1 MANGRPPDDG
11 SSQSSRRR
19 RDKVANAGG
28 LEALG
33 RQLEGGAAPSGSG
46 TPGGSATPGSSGTSG
61 TSETVANE
69 SGLLALGAR
78 VDAAGGRGG
87 RGPRGGGGGGG
98 GGVDPPGRRGAGRS
112 GRRRWSTR
120 RKVVVALSFVLIVAL
135 VAVGSGYIFLQ
146 RSIDSINKLHVNDE
160 VAVQSGA
167 PFTVLVIG
175 SDSRVGENSAE
186 FGSAAEVAGQR
197 SDVVQLWRFTPSN
210 KQVQVISIPR
220 DTVVSLLPP
229 DVSEFGDY
237 NRINTAFETGASQL
251 VKTITANFG
260 IPINHV
266 VEIDFAGFQ
275 DAVTAVGG
283 VYLDFNYPA
292 KDAYSGL
299 NITTPGCQLLD
310 GAQAL
315 GVARSRHYQYYEDGE
330 WQYDGTSDFGRIQRQ
345 DAFLRALIAAVKS
358 KETNPIALAKFAGS
372 LHKGLEI
379 DDGFS
384 ASELIGL
391 AETYHAFNGN
401 ELASQTLPT
410 VDTSAFP
417 DLGDVLVPDQPAAQQ
432 LLVNVFGS
440 SLQTPTN
447 PPPGPNGYPE
457 APPTVTP
464 TTAAAGTQTTTPTTT
479 PPPSFDPTPCTP
491 S

>member
-1 MANGRPPDDG
+1 MANGRPTDDG
-11 SSQSSRRR
+11 TSRPQLRAR
-19 RDKVANAGG
+19 NRAANSGG

-33 RQLEGGAAPSGSG
+33 KQLADGPDAGS
-46 TPGGSATPGSSGTSG
+46 
-61 TSETVANE
+61 VANE
-69 SGLLALGAR
+69 AGLRALGAR
-78 VDAAGGRGG
+78 IDATDARGG
-87 RGPRGGGGGGG
+87 AGGGGGRGRGGAGG
-98 GGVDPPGRRGAGRS
+98 GNVGGTGGRRGRG

-120 RKVVVALSFVLIVAL
+120 RKVVTALSLVVVLVVL
-135 VAVGSGYIFLQ
+135 VAGGGYLFLQ
-146 RSIDSINKLHVNDE
+146 RSIDGLNKLHVSDE
-160 VAVQSGA
+160 VAAQSGA

-175 SDSRVGENSAE
+175 SDSRVGENSKE
-186 FGSAAEVAGQR
+186 FGSTAEVAGQR
-197 SDVVQLWRFTPSN
+197 SDVVQLWRFTPS
-210 KQVQVISIPR
+210 KEQVQVLSIPR
-220 DTVVSLLPP
+220 DTVASMLGS
-229 DVSEFGDY
+229 DVNEFGDY
-237 NRINTAFETGASQL
+237 NRINTSFETGANQL
-251 VKTITANFG
+251 VQTITANFG

-283 VYLDFNYPA
+283 VYLDFKFPA

-299 NITTPGCQLLD
+299 DITTPGCQLLS

-315 GVARSRHYQYYEDGE
+315 ATARSRHYEYYEDGE

-345 DAFLRALIAAVKS
+345 DAFLRSLIAAVKS

-372 LHKGLEI
+372 LHEGLQI

-391 AETYHAFNGN
+391 AETYHSFDGS
-401 ELASQTLPT
+401 ELVSQTLPT
-410 VDTSAFP
+410 EDTSAFP
-417 DLGDVLVPDQPAAQQ
+417 DLGDVLAVAQPAAQQ
-432 LLVNVFGS
+432 LLVSIFGS

-447 PPPGPNGYPE
+447 PPPDASGFPE
-457 APPTVTP
+457 APPSVTP
-464 TTAAAGTQTTTPTTT
+464 TTVPSGQQSTTPTTT